1 METFKIDDV
10 TFTIDTRAGKDRAV
24 SKRNNFVLV
33 KNERCLDFYRKW
45 KGPKPKTIM
54 EVGMFEG
61 GSLVLMDKLLKPK
74 TIVGLDIRRE
84 PIKPLEAYAKKNP
97 HMKTY
102 YARSQDKAGTL
113 MAARQNFPKG
123 IDLIIDD
130 ASHLYDQTRATF
142 EMLFPLVTK
151 GGKYVIEDWAWAHSP
166 NHQAKD
172 ATWYDRTAMSNLI
185 LKLTVLAARYG
196 VIDKLEVYKEYVCI
210 TKGEGI
216 LPDNALDLDG
226 MLRGRTL
233 DLI

>member
-142 EMLFPLVTK
+142 EMLFPLVTI

-166 NHQAKD
+166 NHQGKD
-172 ATWYDRTAMSNLI
+172 AIWYDRTAMSNLI

-210 TKGEGI
+210 TKG
-216 LPDNALDLDG
+216 
-226 MLRGRTL
+226 
-233 DLI
+233 